1 MQNIK
6 EELWEVLQQDF
17 KVDWS
22 KNNGCCFKNVLGT
35 FFSSCFII
43 INNKPQR
50 KNTYFSKWTMYMTKK
65 HFFLGIYSQN
75 LNKYQCQLR
84 QGIYEW
90 KLDFPLWLMLRIKAC
105 AHGFNWRQRSW
116 AVYFVL
122 DRFFIDQWTCL
133 HQLISN

>member
-1 MQNIK
+1 MGSFATRFQSWLIK
-6 EELWEVLQQDF
+6 IKCLTPWENLEY
-17 KVDWS
+17 
-22 KNNGCCFKNVLGT
+22 CFKNVLRT
-35 FFSSCFII
+35 FSSSCFILTK
-43 INNKPQR
+43 NKLQR
-50 KNTYFSKWTMYMTKK
+50 KNTYFSKWTMYKTKK

-90 KLDFPLWLMLRIKAC
+90 KLDFPLWLMLRIKSC

-122 DRFFIDQWTCL
+122 DSFFKDQWTCL